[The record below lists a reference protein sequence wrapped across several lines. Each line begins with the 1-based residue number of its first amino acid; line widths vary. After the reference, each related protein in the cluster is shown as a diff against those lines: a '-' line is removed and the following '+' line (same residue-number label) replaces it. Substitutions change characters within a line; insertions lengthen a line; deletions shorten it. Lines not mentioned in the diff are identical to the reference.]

1 MSALGGKA
9 DSDQQLLTKVHRV
22 VPNAGPVPKCPS
34 RNHFAKFQAR
44 TLKAEPHRN
53 PASGALC
60 AFGDQTWDQ
69 ISKQAA
75 KPWLSR
81 ARNGE
86 GGIRTPRYGYP
97 YNGFSSS
104 KVLILMRAVR

>member
-1 MSALGGKA
+1 M
-9 DSDQQLLTKVHRV
+9 
-22 VPNAGPVPKCPS
+22 PS

-44 TLKAEPHRN
+44 TLKAEPHRG
-53 PASGALC
+53 PPTPRPTGGQRPSPETASGALC